1 MQKHVHCLYER
12 YATKPVS
19 LLISCAGVPL
29 SKKSTIKAKDRVNKY
44 PTGYLKSLNGG
55 IAVKIAF

>member
-44 PTGYLKSLNGG
+44 PTGYLKS
-55 IAVKIAF
+55 